1 VHGMPREKKNFKNPA
16 QNPLRFSLDAQKPFR
31 GDSDRFFEKKIFS
44 LRWTNFSE
52 RLASIPV

>member
-1 VHGMPREKKNFKNPA
+1 MPREKKNFKNPA